1 MTTDHESGSDG
12 SLSTGSD
19 VIPWVSIWRVVI
31 VVLAA
36 AALVFALF
44 LMRSLVAIIVISVF
58 FSLALEPA
66 VRWLH
71 HKRGWERGRSV
82 AVIYLAGIGF
92 LVVMVLVLIPAIV
105 ELADQIGNQGPDW
118 VVAINVWSSD
128 TFGVVLIEQQAGADA
143 ASGVDSFVGGW
154 AEDAFGAITGIAST
168 GATLLFSLATIAMF
182 TFYFTVDSDRIV
194 RVVLSWFNPRT
205 QERIL
210 WTFNEAI
217 VQTGGYFYSRTL
229 LMIINAVG
237 FLAVMVL
244 VGLPVTLALPLAV
257 FGGFVSVFIPV
268 IGTYLGAAIP
278 LLVTLAVEGLVAAL
292 IVLGYVLVYQ
302 MIENIWL
309 SPSISAETMNLSGG
323 LAFASALAGGS
334 LAGPVGAFLALPTA
348 ALLVSFISNYAQTYD
363 VINDSSGGGGDHDTT
378 DVPSERPHRS

>member
-1 MTTDHESGSDG
+1 MTTDRELGPKRNLD
-12 SLSTGSD
+12 TGRD
-19 VIPWVSIWRVVI
+19 VIPWASIWRVVI

-71 HKRGWERGRSV
+71 YKRGWERGRSI

-105 ELADQIGNQGPDW
+105 ELADQIGSQGPDW
-118 VVAINVWSSD
+118 VVAINLWTSD

-143 ASGVDSFVGGW
+143 ALGVDSFVGGW
-154 AEDAFGAITGIAST
+154 AEDAMGAITGIAST

-182 TFYFTVDSDRIV
+182 TFYFIVDSDRIV
-194 RVVLSWFNPRT
+194 RVVLGWFKPHT

-210 WTFNEAI
+210 WTLDEAI

-237 FLAVMVL
+237 FFAVLVL

-278 LLVTLAVEGLVAAL
+278 ILVTLAVEGLVAAL

-302 MIENIWL
+302 VIENTWL
-309 SPSISAETMNLSGG
+309 SPRISAETMNLSGG
-323 LAFASALAGGS
+323 LAFAAALAGGS

-363 VINDSSGGGGDHDTT
+363 VVYESSDSNDRHNAPGDSVEPPTA
-378 DVPSERPHRS
+378 